1 MRCCA
6 GVLDEAAV
14 VRAGTACAAALED
27 RAAADSVL
35 TAQSGAAYGAET
47 CCGCGRALSSCFAT
61 PLTAVLEEVL
71 GGAAGVVRGLFFDKP
86 PGAAWS
92 LPWHRDMTIAVKRH
106 GNLERFRKP
115 TVKSGVPHVEAT
127 IELLSTML
135 TARVHL
141 DAVTMHNGPL
151 QVVPGSHRLDA
162 APLPVE
168 RILCSAGDVLLMRPL
183 LSHASIRCAADCTD
197 HRRIVHLEMSPSR
210 ESVGRIRMA
219 RLAAVGLR
227 VICLP
232 HHLPIVPPH
241 ASSSL
246 AARTTNAGGTCPTIR
261 LAWAWTA

>member
-1 MRCCA
+1 M
-6 GVLDEAAV
+6 
-14 VRAGTACAAALED
+14 ACAAALED
-27 RAAADSVL
+27 ASRGRL
-35 TAQSGAAYGAET
+35 QGNRPERRHRRTRENLGLRLWPGAIELLRWA
-47 CCGCGRALSSCFAT
+47 
-61 PLTAVLEEVL
+61 PLAAVLADML

-183 LSHASIRCAADCTD
+183 
-197 HRRIVHLEMSPSR
+197 PSR
-210 ESVGRIRMA
+210 DSEHPSA
-219 RLAAVGLR
+219 LR
-227 VICLP
+227 T
-232 HHLPIVPPH
+232 
-241 ASSSL
+241 
-246 AARTTNAGGTCPTIR
+246 ARTTAASCI
-261 LAWAWTA
+261 WK